1 MIKKCFFVFSV
12 LLLSFSNANSKEKT
26 VFIDIDYILNNSN
39 LGKSIFIEIEKIKN
53 INIKKLSQKEEY
65 LKEKKDS
72 INKTK
77 NISSKDKLEN
87 DINLFNQEV
96 KAFNEEKDLFSKKLN
111 KIKQDEFKKFLK
123 EINLIIQDYMKKKSI
138 DIVLDKKQLF
148 IGSSKND
155 ITEDILKII
164 NQKFKNNG

>member
-1 MIKKCFFVFSV
+1 MIKKWFFVLSI
-12 LLLSFSNANSKEKT
+12 LLLSFSVASSNEKT
-26 VFIDIDYILNNSN
+26 VFVDIDYILNNSN
-39 LGKSIFIEIEKIKN
+39 LGKSILIEIEKINN
-53 INIKKLSQKEEY
+53 INIKKLSQKEEF
-65 LKEKKDS
+65 LKEKKDN

-77 NISSKDKLEN
+77 NISSKEKLEN

-96 KAFNEEKDLFSKKLN
+96 KAFNEEKNLLSKKLK

-155 ITEDILKII
+155 ITEDVLKLI

>member
-1 MIKKCFFVFSV
+1 MIKGWFFVFSI
-12 LLLSFSNANSKEKT
+12 LLLSLSIANSNEKT
-26 VFIDIDYILNNSN
+26 VFVDIDYILNNSN
-39 LGKSIFIEIEKIKN
+39 LGKSIFVEIEKIN
-53 INIKKLSQKEEY
+53 NSNIKKLSQKEEY
-65 LKEKKDS
+65 LIEKKEK

-77 NISSKDKLEN
+77 NISSKEKLEN

-123 EINLIIQDYMKKKSI
+123 EINLIIQDYMKKNSI

-155 ITEDILKII
+155 ITEDVLKLI